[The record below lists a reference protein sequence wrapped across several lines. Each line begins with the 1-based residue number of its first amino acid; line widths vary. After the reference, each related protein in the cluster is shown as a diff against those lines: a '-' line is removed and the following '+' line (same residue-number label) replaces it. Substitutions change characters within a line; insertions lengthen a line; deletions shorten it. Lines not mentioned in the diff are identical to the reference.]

1 METLIV
7 MPPLTMLI
15 FIIVQFSLV
24 WYAQIMT
31 HYAAYNAARAALVYH
46 PSEYRKSQGGKVL
59 DEFKAREG
67 ACWQAAVLTLA
78 PLSFSPSGGGS
89 NLTLPVSMGALGSA
103 GTSERLPNS
112 SFVAKQVALVDVR
125 DDNLDV
131 EPCAESNG
139 CVRVT
144 VAFDFPM
151 IVPVAG
157 KMLAYF
163 YYSLN
168 PATDSASI
176 KGEWQIWGDSP
187 SPDKM
192 RKTDA
197 ARAAHPMKVD
207 YITLHAYCVLP
218 KPYSTTLWALRPKSA
233 ADEALK

>member
-15 FIIVQFSLV
+15 FIIVQFSLI

-67 ACWQAAVLTLA
+67 ACWQAAVRTLA

-89 NLTLPVSMGALGSA
+89 MLTLPVSMGAWGSS
-103 GTSERLPNS
+103 GTMELVPNS
-112 SFVAKQVALVDVR
+112 SFVEKQVALVDVR
-125 DDNLDV
+125 DDVMDI
-131 EPCAESNG
+131 EPCVESNG

-144 VAFDFPM
+144 VAFDVPM
-151 IVPVAG
+151 VVPVAG

-163 YYSLN
+163 YHSLDS
-168 PATDSASI
+168 ATDSVSV
-176 KGEWQIWGDSP
+176 KDEWQVWGDNP
-187 SPDKM
+187 SSDKM
-192 RKTDA
+192 RTTDA
-197 ARAAHPMKVD
+197 ASAAHPMKVD